1 MVDPVITVVNG
12 LVVDL
17 LVDIQV
23 ALVTNGLSGII
34 VIIDTSVAVVL
45 SSIPQPI

>member
-1 MVDPVITVVNG
+1 MVDQIIMVVNG

-17 LVDIQV
+17 VVDIIFD
-23 ALVTNGLSGII
+23 LVTNRLSGII